1 MLKYA
6 VKDISNISDD
16 QYAKSFSYMSNL
28 RKRHTER
35 IKNEVSKKSTLAG
48 EWLVRTL
55 LSEETG
61 NMRESFV
68 ITYDEQGKPYLENMP
83 DIFFNISH
91 SKTKVAAVISDKNVG
106 IDIELV
112 RPVFLKLA
120 PRVFNDRELI
130 YIFDCEPDKINFDMI
145 PDDALT
151 RRFLEIWT
159 LKEAY
164 FKCLG
169 TGITNFES
177 MKIMKQNFEKIKIEE
192 EAYIM
197 HIVTMT

>member
-1 MLKYA
+1 M
-6 VKDISNISDD
+6 
-16 QYAKSFSYMSNL
+16 
-28 RKRHTER
+28 
-35 IKNEVSKKSTLAG
+35 
-48 EWLVRTL
+48 
-55 LSEETG
+55 
-61 NMRESFV
+61 
-68 ITYDEQGKPYLENMP
+68 
-83 DIFFNISH
+83 
-91 SKTKVAAVISDKNVG
+91 
-106 IDIELV
+106 

-151 RRFLEIWT
+151 RRFLETWT

-177 MKIMKQNFEKIKIEE
+177 MKIMKQNIEKIKIEE